1 MSGSTGSWNSREVIG
16 LPRRADSC
24 PAGSASIT
32 SSTRSSGFSSRASS
46 EERRLRVR
54 RAERGS
60 SSRSSRSFVVERRR
74 RTGRSPSSS
83 ESSTAVRRRDE
94 RGASSSSRSSI
105 TERRRRIGRSLS
117 SSKSSDAA
125 RRRRDGRS
133 SSSSKSSDT
142 VRRRRTGRGASS
154 SSATARRRVGRFS
167 SSETLLSAV
176 PVEADASASGKAG
189 ASNSGAACSWTCS
202 SRDAPA
208 APVPRTTRRPPRRRR
223 VGCDA
228 SAFGSEAPEACDSV
242 LDTVELSVSS
252 PTKPSRFSVGTMLLA
267 ARCIATPSRPVRSSH
282 TMLSPWPR
290 KSFAPRKGNFVS
302 SLSCERRTP
311 ALTLSRSRE
320 P

>member
-1 MSGSTGSWNSREVIG
+1 MNAAHHHLRDRQSQSDDGESDAHR
-16 LPRRADSC
+16 LPRDHRTPRDDGGPDAAHHRHQPQHDAESNGPHNRHYRQSGGYGC
-24 PAGSASIT
+24 GAPDAS
-32 SSTRSSGFSSRASS
+32 RH
-46 EERRLRVR
+46 
-54 RAERGS
+54 
-60 SSRSSRSFVVERRR
+60 RRR
-74 RTGRSPSSS
+74 YCRQFLWKQMDRHQ
-83 ESSTAVRRRDE
+83 A
-94 RGASSSSRSSI
+94 
-105 TERRRRIGRSLS
+105 
-117 SSKSSDAA
+117 K
-125 RRRRDGRS
+125 
-133 SSSSKSSDT
+133 
-142 VRRRRTGRGASS
+142 
-154 SSATARRRVGRFS
+154 RVPQ
-167 SSETLLSAV
+167 T
-176 PVEADASASGKAG
+176 
-189 ASNSGAACSWTCS
+189 AACSWTCS